1 MKKRNILF
9 NLLVF
14 GILILGLHIN
24 ANAQETSV
32 PDGYTGIYNIADLD
46 GIRNNPSGNYILM
59 KDIDMTEDTK
69 KGGDWDSG
77 MGWTPIEEF
86 SGVLDGNGY
95 QIIGMNIYTEG
106 TSGQMYIGLFASIS
120 KATIKN
126 LGLKDVTIN
135 VVGDGVGSIVGCMVD
150 STIEKCYSSGEIKV
164 PKYKS
169 GKRVG
174 VGGLVG
180 YHWGGTVRDCFNM
193 TDISLDNPNVD
204 VYRTAGG
211 IIGHC
216 TTYWNTENNY
226 SRGKITGTKYSY
238 GIADESCKN
247 CFYLKDSIVN
257 SLNVSGVKTLTDAQM
272 KRAQVFTNFDF
283 ENTWEIDSYSNYPYP
298 QLRSN
303 PYIRVTKLQLISMPS
318 KTVYQQ
324 GESLNLGGSVVRI
337 TYDDGNVV
345 DAVISEDMLG
355 SYDMNKIG
363 IQSITVTKGGKSVDF
378 DIEVKGIMPS
388 SITLN
393 QPDIDLYK
401 GKTYQLVGNILPQ
414 NASDKT
420 ITWSS
425 NNSSV
430 ATVSST
436 GLVTAKNAGTATIT
450 AKTINGLQAKCK
462 VNVMVPAVQIYLDKE
477 QIELTKGESEQVNVT
492 LSPLNST
499 DKVSWTSDNS
509 AVAKV
514 IDGTVIGIGAGKTIV
529 RAKTESGL
537 SRNCSVTVKQDINE
551 FTVSGIVDK
560 VYTGEKN
567 EQDIK
572 IYSGNQTLREGTDY
586 FIAYKNNIEVGIAE
600 VQIVGKG
607 YYIGSQNF
615 TFNINKK
622 DISKMAVYVGTSSFK
637 YDGCAKKLQI
647 ILANGRKNLQE
658 GRDYSCSYKD
668 NIAPGTGSVVITGNG
683 NYTGSR
689 QLRFTIAMPKS
700 NINKLTALNKRKVR
714 ITYKKIKGAA
724 KYQVQYSM
732 KKNFARAKTKTAK
745 GNSLK
750 VSRLKVK
757 KKYYFRVRVCTK
769 VNGKT
774 YYSGWSNVKSVKVK
788 K

>member
-1 MKKRNILF
+1 
-9 NLLVF
+9 
-14 GILILGLHIN
+14 
-24 ANAQETSV
+24 
-32 PDGYTGIYNIADLD
+32 
-46 GIRNNPSGNYILM
+46 
-59 KDIDMTEDTK
+59 
-69 KGGDWDSG
+69 
-77 MGWTPIEEF
+77 
-86 SGVLDGNGY
+86 
-95 QIIGMNIYTEG
+95 
-106 TSGQMYIGLFASIS
+106 
-120 KATIKN
+120 
-126 LGLKDVTIN
+126 
-135 VVGDGVGSIVGCMVD
+135 
-150 STIEKCYSSGEIKV
+150 
-164 PKYKS
+164 
-169 GKRVG
+169 
-174 VGGLVG
+174 
-180 YHWGGTVRDCFNM
+180 
-193 TDISLDNPNVD
+193 
-204 VYRTAGG
+204 
-211 IIGHC
+211 
-216 TTYWNTENNY
+216 
-226 SRGKITGTKYSY
+226 
-238 GIADESCKN
+238 
-247 CFYLKDSIVN
+247 
-257 SLNVSGVKTLTDAQM
+257 
-272 KRAQVFTNFDF
+272 
-283 ENTWEIDSYSNYPYP
+283 
-298 QLRSN
+298 
-303 PYIRVTKLQLISMPS
+303 
-318 KTVYQQ
+318 
-324 GESLNLGGSVVRI
+324 
-337 TYDDGNVV
+337 
-345 DAVISEDMLG
+345 
-355 SYDMNKIG
+355 
-363 IQSITVTKGGKSVDF
+363 
-378 DIEVKGIMPS
+378 
-388 SITLN
+388 
-393 QPDIDLYK
+393 
-401 GKTYQLVGNILPQ
+401 
-414 NASDKT
+414 
-420 ITWSS
+420 
-425 NNSSV
+425 
-430 ATVSST
+430 
-436 GLVTAKNAGTATIT
+436 
-450 AKTINGLQAKCK
+450 
-462 VNVMVPAVQIYLDKE
+462 MVPAVQIYLDKE

-560 VYTGEKN
+560 AYTGEKN

-757 KKYYFRVRVCTK
+757 KKYYFRVRVCAK

-774 YYSGWSNVKSVKVK
+774 YYSGWSKVKSVKAK